1 MTPDRSQV
9 MCQRILPP
17 RCRWSGAAQCTAVIL
32 LYQKEKWISKENFPF
47 PQKNFFRPLFA
58 NIFLAFF
65 LPRGYHIEK
74 LLLR

>member
-17 RCRWSGAAQCTAVIL
+17 RCRWSGAAQCTAVKL
-32 LYQKEKWISKENFPF
+32 LYQKKKWISKEKFPVL
-47 PQKNFFRPLFA
+47 QKIFSPTLPA

-65 LPRGYHIEK
+65 SPRGYHIEK